1 MEYKGNYAFIN
12 IKNEK
17 KKSIKFQKI
26 ASIIHPALSVGK
38 KEGESNAEVY

>member
-26 ASIIHPALSVGK
+26 AT
-38 KEGESNAEVY
+38 KENFGYIQEIEAQFKFE

>member
-26 ASIIHPALSVGK
+26 ATKVNFGYIQEIEAQFQFD
-38 KEGESNAEVY
+38 